1 MLGDNRYRK
10 MMKGS
15 VPEELKLRTWQA
27 MQQEALRQKAAQQK
41 GAEIPDAVHRRRMP
55 LSGKWIGIIAA
66 AACVVLILAVTL
78 NSRYGGITYGE
89 GRPASIADRQNLYFG
104 VGMHLKQ
111 PWEKQQFEEWSG
123 EKLELS
129 GLPEGIEEVSWE
141 ARGYYKNR
149 ELLAGAEASIEYE
162 GKDGEIYSL
171 RYVSGLPEGFEA
183 NTRIGGRKI
192 YVYELE
198 EGGYGAVFQ
207 GTEQELTGEIT
218 AGNTNKRDFENVLY
232 KFFNE

>member
-78 NSRYGGITYGE
+78 LISMFLKPIVSD
-89 GRPASIADRQNLYFG
+89 SIWN
-104 VGMHLKQ
+104 
-111 PWEKQQFEEWSG
+111 
-123 EKLELS
+123 
-129 GLPEGIEEVSWE
+129 I
-141 ARGYYKNR
+141 
-149 ELLAGAEASIEYE
+149 I
-162 GKDGEIYSL
+162 I
-171 RYVSGLPEGFEA
+171 
-183 NTRIGGRKI
+183 
-192 YVYELE
+192 
-198 EGGYGAVFQ
+198 
-207 GTEQELTGEIT
+207 
-218 AGNTNKRDFENVLY
+218 
-232 KFFNE
+232 